1 MKSYGFKNICNVDV
15 YDYINL
21 KENPMYLK
29 IDKKVKNFH
38 YGISLRDF
46 TTEEHVKVNS
56 IQEIEYE
63 LRKNSFVYENKYT
76 DRILK
81 YIQSQLHP

>member
-21 KENPMYLK
+21 NENPMYLK
-29 IDKKVKNFH
+29 IHKKDKKFH

-46 TTEEHVKVNS
+46 PTEGHIKVNS

-63 LRKNSFVYENKYT
+63 LRKNLFVYENKYT

-81 YIQSQLHP
+81 HIQCQLYP